1 MLESKGLLDA
11 HVKTHVPKFV
21 CDTCAEELPSKV
33 DLDEHIVDQ
42 HKRRVRNEE
51 WNCNDC
57 PFQATIS
64 SHLMKHLQL
73 TGHQPNPEIED
84 RKSLFLD
91 YKQCFNC
98 KMEFEGFW
106 NLMNHRKNMHPSNKR
121 CRNFPNNCTF
131 VLDCWY
137 VHQET
142 DKVGEPNDVIIEEKL
157 SCNSCGMEFT
167 AKAGLMKHKKES
179 HPTTVQLCSGFTSG
193 NCSRGEDQC
202 WYKHLNDRSESVRPE
217 EQVFCEAREN
227 IFPPDQMGK
236 MMEMVVMLCQKM
248 EKVEVKISEI
258 IKQ

>member
-1 MLESKGLLDA
+1 M
-11 HVKTHVPKFV
+11 
-21 CDTCAEELPSKV
+21 
-33 DLDEHIVDQ
+33 
-42 HKRRVRNEE
+42 
-51 WNCNDC
+51 
-57 PFQATIS
+57 
-64 SHLMKHLQL
+64 
-73 TGHQPNPEIED
+73 
-84 RKSLFLD
+84 
-91 YKQCFNC
+91 
-98 KMEFEGFW
+98 
-106 NLMNHRKNMHPSNKR
+106 
-121 CRNFPNNCTF
+121 
-131 VLDCWY
+131 DCWY

-227 IFPPDQMGK
+227 IFPPDQIGK

-248 EKVEVKISEI
+248 EKV
-258 IKQ
+258 